1 MGAGFPGSVSC
12 VNCTFTANTAQG
24 GDGGPG
30 ADGGEGDGGAFFN
43 LGGSLTLHD
52 VTVAKNTIAAGKG
65 GTGQKHG
72 GAVYSLAYGNNI
84 ITSGAAVIAT
94 LTLDNNI
101 LSNTIGGSDFYNT
114 VGALGNNANQ
124 ANVAGS
130 SNLVQNPEL
139 TGAIP
144 PGVITIVGFDPALGP
159 LQDNG
164 GPTPTMAILR
174 TSPAFG
180 GGNINVPDLPTTDQ
194 TGRPRVVSGRLD
206 LGAFQYQGTL
216 SHAKWKRVARFSPAS
231 RQEQR
236 PGAMAR
242 VPVPMPTK
250 VGLISRLQTYR
261 KRLDKTPDLAAVVP
275 ASDRLAV
282 AVRACIVGAARPRE
296 RERALPSD

>member
-12 VNCTFTANTAQG
+12 VNCTFTANTAMG

-30 ADGGEGDGGAFFN
+30 ADGGEGDGAAFFN

-52 VTVAKNTIAAGKG
+52 VTVAQNTIAAGKG

-84 ITSGAAVIAT
+84 ITNGAAVIAT

-114 VGALGNNANQ
+114 VGAVGNNANQ

-130 SNLVQNPEL
+130 SNLVQKPEL
-139 TGAIP
+139 TGDIP
-144 PGVITIVGFDPALGP
+144 PGVITIVGGDPALGP

-180 GGNINVPDLPTTDQ
+180 GGNINVPGLPTTDQ
-194 TGRPRVVSGRLD
+194 TGRPRVVNGRLD

-216 SHAKWKRVARFSPAS
+216 SVRKRKRVASVYPS
-231 RQEQR
+231 SSLEQPPR
-236 PGAMAR
+236 PVAR
-242 VPVPMPTK
+242 VPVRMPIK
-250 VGLISRLQTYR
+250 VGMSSGLQT
-261 KRLDKTPDLAAVVP
+261 
-275 ASDRLAV
+275 S
-282 AVRACIVGAARPRE
+282 
-296 RERALPSD
+296 

>member
-12 VNCTFTANTAQG
+12 VNCTFTANTAMG
-24 GDGGPG
+24 GDGGLG

-65 GTGQKHG
+65 GAGQKHG
-72 GAVYSLAYGNNI
+72 GAVYSLAYGNN

-101 LSNTIGGSDFYNT
+101 LSNTIGGGDFYNT
-114 VGALGNNANQ
+114 VGALGNSANQ

-130 SNLVQNPEL
+130 SNLVQKPEL
-139 TGAIP
+139 TGDIP
-144 PGVITIVGFDPALGP
+144 PGVITVVGGDPALGP

-164 GPTPTMAILR
+164 GPTPTLAILR

-194 TGRPRVVSGRLD
+194 TGRPRVINGRLD

-216 SHAKWKRVARFSPAS
+216 SHRTRKRGARFSPAS
-231 RQEQR
+231 RQEHR
-236 PGAMAR
+236 PGAIAR
-242 VPVPMPTK
+242 VPVRMPTK
-250 VGLISRLQTYR
+250 VGLTSGLPTSEM
-261 KRLDKTPDLAAVVP
+261 RLDNTP
-275 ASDRLAV
+275 
-282 AVRACIVGAARPRE
+282 
-296 RERALPSD
+296 